1 MSVRMP
7 IRFFRLLPLCLVL
20 IAAAAVAEPVS
31 TDEQEPRHLLVAT
44 VDNYLPCSDEAANN
58 YEGLSIDVWRRV
70 AETIN
75 RPYTLATIST
85 FSQAVDAA
93 SYGIVDVVASCHKI
107 TPERLERVE
116 FSVPYTRDSLGMLS
130 RENNP
135 FDFGFA
141 KRLMNDPVV
150 SLSLITLLLIS
161 GLSAL
166 ALAVLESNFQGMS
179 GFSGNRSVR
188 FTKAWIMLLLGTGID
203 KLLHHS
209 QRGHALILMASGI
222 RILFI
227 SLLVGTTASL
237 LFKTRKP
244 LEASSV
250 TKSYLQTVL
259 KEGVAVNAGTQMQD
273 WLFQQISNFDLDGS
287 SHPAVLTVEDKG
299 GLAEALESGE
309 VNHIVSDVSV
319 LNQVLT
325 RLEDPDRYR
334 LTLEMSNKTPQAFIF
349 GDQLEPALKQ
359 SINIALARMNYSG
372 DSSKLERSWN
382 KVRPSLDR

>member
-1 MSVRMP
+1 MVDRSGLSRAAQGDASPIAELQQLFSAPYETLPERAACHDRLKPRSSSTPVECPTTAARLDVGSNA
-7 IRFFRLLPLCLVL
+7 IRFFRLLALCLVL

-44 VDNYLPCSDEAANN
+44 VDNYLPCSDEVANN
-58 YEGLSIDVWRRV
+58 YEGLSIDVWRR
-70 AETIN
+70 AGTIN

-116 FSVPYTRDSLGMLS
+116 FHPYTRDSLGMLS

-188 FTKAWIMLLLGTGID
+188 FTKAWIMLLLGTN
-203 KLLHHS
+203 
-209 QRGHALILMASGI
+209 R
-222 RILFI
+222 
-227 SLLVGTTASL
+227 
-237 LFKTRKP
+237 
-244 LEASSV
+244 
-250 TKSYLQTVL
+250 
-259 KEGVAVNAGTQMQD
+259 
-273 WLFQQISNFDLDGS
+273 
-287 SHPAVLTVEDKG
+287 
-299 GLAEALESGE
+299 
-309 VNHIVSDVSV
+309 
-319 LNQVLT
+319 
-325 RLEDPDRYR
+325 
-334 LTLEMSNKTPQAFIF
+334 
-349 GDQLEPALKQ
+349 
-359 SINIALARMNYSG
+359 
-372 DSSKLERSWN
+372 
-382 KVRPSLDR
+382 